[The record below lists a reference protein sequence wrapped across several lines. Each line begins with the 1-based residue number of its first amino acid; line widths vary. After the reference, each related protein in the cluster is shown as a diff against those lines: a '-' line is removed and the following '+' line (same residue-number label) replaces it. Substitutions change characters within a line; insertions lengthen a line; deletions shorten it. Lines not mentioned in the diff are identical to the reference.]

1 MPAIFKVTESSDNG
15 VGNTVGTL
23 SWAIKQANQTAGA
36 DELEITNDV
45 RLNLDPSLK
54 RMQTLI
60 NSDKWLNKINYL
72 IYKKKL
78 TYIYKQCKKEKTL

>member
-15 VGNTVGTL
+15 VGSTVGTL

-60 NSDKWLNKINYL
+60 NSDIVIKGG
-72 IYKKKL
+72 
-78 TYIYKQCKKEKTL
+78 